1 MATTEPEPPPL
12 SAADIANRTFARRRK
27 GVNPDEV
34 QAFLQSLSEHVARL
48 QAQVDWHR
56 ARTDFLER
64 QTAGAKDAAYARLAK
79 DFQEVVRAADTASA
93 RVRAEADA
101 EAKRTVAAA
110 HDEADE
116 IVAAA
121 KAEAEGVSAAA
132 KARAERITSEAAT
145 SVAEQPE
152 RRSSLEGKIWDHT
165 TERPEWF
172 VTMPTDP
179 KAWEGEPDPEPPA
192 PAPPPPAD
200 DSPDDLDIRF
210 DRSLFELLDDRTDD
224 R

>member
-12 SAADIANRTFARRRK
+12 TAADIANRTFARRRK

-34 QAFLQSLSEHVARL
+34 QAFLQSLAEQVARL
-48 QAQVDWHR
+48 QAQVDWYR

-64 QTAGAKDAAYARLAK
+64 QTAGSKDAAYARLAK

-93 RVRAEADA
+93 RVRAEAEA

-121 KAEAEGVSAAA
+121 KAEAEGVNAAA
-132 KARAERITSEAAT
+132 KARAERITSEATTA
-145 SVAEQPE
+145 VAEQPE
-152 RRSSLEGKIWDHT
+152 RRSELEGKIWDHPA
-165 TERPEWF
+165 ERPEWF
-172 VTMPTDP
+172 VTMPPDP
-179 KAWEGEPDPEPPA
+179 KVWEGDPAAEPT
-192 PAPPPPAD
+192 PPPPPIED
-200 DSPDDLDIRF
+200 ESDDLEIRF
-210 DRSLFELLDDRTDD
+210 DRSIFELLDDRADD
-224 R
+224 H

>member
-12 SAADIANRTFARRRK
+12 SAADIANHTFARRRK

-34 QAFLQSLSEHVARL
+34 QAFLQSLAEHVARL

-93 RVRAEADA
+93 RLRAEADA

-121 KAEAEGVSAAA
+121 KAEAEGVNATA
-132 KARAERITSEAAT
+132 KARAERITSEATAAIA
-145 SVAEQPE
+145 VQPE
-152 RRSSLEGKIWDHT
+152 RRSELEGKIWDHP

-179 KAWEGEPDPEPPA
+179 KAWEPEAGPEPESSPA
-192 PAPPPPAD
+192 APNDDAD
-200 DSPDDLDIRF
+200 DLEIRF
-210 DRSLFELLDDRTDD
+210 DRSLFELLDDRADD

>member
-34 QAFLQSLSEHVARL
+34 QAFLQSLAEQVARL

-116 IVAAA
+116 IVAGA
-121 KAEAEGVSAAA
+121 KAEAEGVIAAA
-132 KARAERITSEAAT
+132 KARAERITSEATTA
-145 SVAEQPE
+145 VAEQPE
-152 RRSSLEGKIWDHT
+152 RRSELAGKIWDHPA
-165 TERPEWF
+165 ERPEWF

-179 KAWEGEPDPEPPA
+179 KAWEPEAAPEPEPPPAA
-192 PAPPPPAD
+192 PNEDA
-200 DSPDDLDIRF
+200 DDLDIRF
-210 DRSLFELLDDRTDD
+210 DRSLFELLDDRADD

>member
-12 SAADIANRTFARRRK
+12 TSADIANRTFARRRK

-34 QAFLQSLSEHVARL
+34 RAYLQTLAGHVGRL
-48 QAQVDWHR
+48 QGQVEWHK

-64 QTAGAKDAAYARLAK
+64 QTAGAKDAAYARLAREFE
-79 DFQEVVRAADTASA
+79 DVVRAAETASA

-101 EAKRTVAAA
+101 EAKRTIAAA

-121 KAEAEGVSAAA
+121 KAEAEGVIAAA
-132 KARAERITSEAAT
+132 KSRAERIISEAITA
-145 SVAEQPE
+145 VAEHE
-152 RRSSLEGKIWDHT
+152 EHRASLEGKIWDHP
-165 TERPEWF
+165 TEQERVIP
-172 VTMPTDP
+172 V
-179 KAWEGEPDPEPPA
+179 PPA
-192 PAPPPPAD
+192 ALNND
-200 DSPDDLDIRF
+200 ESDDLEIRF
-210 DRSLFELLDDRTDD
+210 DRSLFELLDDRADD

>member
-1 MATTEPEPPPL
+1 LATSEPEPPPITP
-12 SAADIANRTFARRRK
+12 SEIASRAFARRRK

-34 QAFLQSLSEHVARL
+34 QAFLQSLAEHVARL
-48 QAQVDWHR
+48 QGQVDWHR

-64 QTAGAKDAAYARLAK
+64 QTAGAKDSAYARLAK

-121 KAEAEGVSAAA
+121 KAEAEGVIAAA
-132 KARAERITSEAAT
+132 KTRAERITSEANT
-145 SVAEQPE
+145 TVAEQPE
-152 RRSSLEGKIWDHT
+152 RRSTLEGKIWDHPA
-165 TERPEWF
+165 ERPEWF
-172 VTMPTDP
+172 VTMPPDP
-179 KAWEGEPDPEPPA
+179 TVWEGDSDPESTSL
-192 PAPPPPAD
+192 PPPPIED
-200 DSPDDLDIRF
+200 DSDGLEIRF
-210 DRSLFELLDDRTDD
+210 DRSLLELLDDRTDD
-224 R
+224 G

>member
-12 SAADIANRTFARRRK
+12 TAADIANRTFARRRK

-34 QAFLQSLSEHVARL
+34 QAFLLSLGEHVARL
-48 QAQVDWHR
+48 QAQVEWHR
-56 ARTDFLER
+56 ARVDFLER

-79 DFQEVVRAADTASA
+79 DFQEVIRAADTASA

-116 IVAAA
+116 IVAGA
-121 KAEAEGVSAAA
+121 KEEAEGVIAAA
-132 KARAERITSEAAT
+132 KARAERITSEATTA
-145 SVAEQPE
+145 VAEQPE
-152 RRSSLEGKIWDHT
+152 HRSELEGKIWDHPA
-165 TERPEWF
+165 ERPEWF

-179 KAWEGEPDPEPPA
+179 KAWEPEPEPESES
-192 PAPPPPAD
+192 PPAVPTNE
-200 DSPDDLDIRF
+200 PDDLDIRF
-210 DRSLFELLDDRTDD
+210 DRSLFELLDDRADD

>member
-12 SAADIANRTFARRRK
+12 TAADIANRTFARRRK

-34 QAFLQSLSEHVARL
+34 QAYLRSLAEHVARV
-48 QAQVDWHR
+48 QSQVEWHK

-79 DFQEVVRAADTASA
+79 DFHEVVRAADQASA

-101 EAKRTVAAA
+101 EAKRTIAAA

-121 KAEAEGVSAAA
+121 KAEAEGVIAAA
-132 KARAERITSEAAT
+132 KARAERITSEAT
-145 SVAEQPE
+145 SAVAEHE
-152 RRSSLEGKIWDHT
+152 EHRTSLEGKIWDHP
-165 TERPEWF
+165 TERAEWF
-172 VTMPTDP
+172 VAMPPDP
-179 KAWEGEPDPEPPA
+179 TVWEGDPAPEPP
-192 PAPPPPAD
+192 PPPSPPIED
-200 DSPDDLDIRF
+200 DADDLDIRF
-210 DRSLFELLDDRTDD
+210 DRSLFELLDDHADD